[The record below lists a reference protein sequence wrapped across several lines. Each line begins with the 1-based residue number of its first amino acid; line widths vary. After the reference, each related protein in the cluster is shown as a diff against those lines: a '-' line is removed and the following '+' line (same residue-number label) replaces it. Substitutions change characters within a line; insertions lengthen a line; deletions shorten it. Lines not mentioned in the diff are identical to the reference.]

1 MHVFLRSFV
10 YLLCFSVGL
19 VIISVLIFRESAMQ
33 ALISYL
39 QAVQAGEA
47 SLWTLLGLG
56 ILQVLI
62 PIALTLRWLA
72 VRRFARELSYMTA
85 NGRVSVNLQAIEEAL
100 ARAAVNGKG
109 VKHIVVR
116 VYEDRIRRQVIIQAV
131 LTLWD
136 ENNITGAT
144 QRCQEILSQRFQEL
158 MPEQRSVQVQVS
170 VNRLNQQRGTE
181 FTTAVQAE
189 TEGHRITPGLAATDG
204 EINNAAGRALLQQ
217 TKRKRTDDG
226 EIRERSVTDYAH
238 NDHAEH
244 KETKSELPIDDKH
257 PTSVTEIDENNDMYA
272 NLYHGPQYAVP
283 DDDDNTDVTGSAL
296 PVDS

>member
-10 YLLCFSVGL
+10 YLLCFAVGL
-19 VIISVLIFRESAMQ
+19 VIISALIFRDSAMQ
-33 ALISYL
+33 ALITYL
-39 QAVQAGEA
+39 QDIQAGNV
-47 SLWTLLGLG
+47 SLWTLLSLG

-100 ARAAVNGKG
+100 ARAAVNDKS

-116 VYEDRIRRQVIIQAV
+116 VYEDRIRRQIIIQAV

-136 ENNITGAT
+136 ESNITSAT
-144 QRCQEILSQRFQEL
+144 QRCQDILAQRFQEL
-158 MPEQRSVQVQVS
+158 MPEQRSVQVQMS
-170 VNRLNQQRGTE
+170 VNRLNEQRGTE
-181 FTTAVQAE
+181 FTKAVQSDTDA
-189 TEGHRITPGLAATDG
+189 HRITPGLAATAG
-204 EINNAAGRALLQQ
+204 EIDNAAGRALLER

-226 EIRERSVTDYAH
+226 EIYERSATDYAQR
-238 NDHAEH
+238 EVTERS
-244 KETKSELPIDDKH
+244 ETRSELHPEDKH
-257 PTSVTEIDENNDMYA
+257 QTSVTEIDENQDMYA

-283 DDDDNTDVTGSAL
+283 DDDENSDVTGSAL
-296 PVDS
+296 PVDT